1 MTEEIAT
8 NSQAETEQPQ
18 VGASQAVTT
27 PQAGA
32 PQAQAAQEQHETIS
46 LEEAKKLRSEANGL
60 RRRLKEFEDAENK
73 RKEAEMTE
81 VQKLQKRLEESEAK
95 AKAAAEEA
103 RKTRIENAIIAKARD
118 RFVDL
123 EDVVLKL
130 RDGIQLDDDGKPVD
144 LDKALDELAA
154 AKPHWVKQAAAPE
167 KPKTPAIN
175 PTNPGAGGAP
185 AKTDAELRAE
195 IWGMPSRNTIFNP
208 ARTEQHGGGVVE
220 VSKRK

>member
-1 MTEEIAT
+1 MPEESQNEVETTET
-8 NSQAETEQPQ
+8 NPASETPAASTEQEVQTVTVAQLQAELKNVQKALKDANRE
-18 VGASQAVTT
+18 
-27 PQAGA
+27 
-32 PQAQAAQEQHETIS
+32 AAERR
-46 LEEAKKLRSEANGL
+46 KKLEA
-60 RRRLKEFEDAENK
+60 FEAEETK
-73 RKEAEMTE
+73 RKEAELTE

-167 KPKTPAIN
+167 KPKTPTIN
-175 PTNPGAGGAP
+175 QTNPGAGGSP
-185 AKTDAELRAE
+185 AVTDAELRAE
-195 IWGMPSRNTIFNP
+195 IWGTPSRNTIFNP

>member
-1 MTEEIAT
+1 MPEESQNEVETTET
-8 NSQAETEQPQ
+8 NPASETPAASTEQEVQTVTVAQLQAELKNVQKALKDANRE
-18 VGASQAVTT
+18 
-27 PQAGA
+27 
-32 PQAQAAQEQHETIS
+32 AAERR
-46 LEEAKKLRSEANGL
+46 KKLEA
-60 RRRLKEFEDAENK
+60 FEAEETK
-73 RKEAEMTE
+73 RKEAELTE

-167 KPKTPAIN
+167 KPKTPTIN
-175 PTNPGAGGAP
+175 PTNPGAGGSP
-185 AKTDAELRAE
+185 AVTDAELRAE
-195 IWGMPSRNTIFNP
+195 IWGTPSRNTIFNP

>member
-1 MTEEIAT
+1 MTDTEEKV
-8 NSQAETEQPQ
+8 ETTETKPAGETPAVEQPEQ
-18 VGASQAVTT
+18 KPTETDADVRAELARTQKALKD
-27 PQAGA
+27 ANRE
-32 PQAQAAQEQHETIS
+32 AAERR
-46 LEEAKKLRSEANGL
+46 KKLEA
-60 RRRLKEFEDAENK
+60 FEAEETK
-73 RKEAEMTE
+73 RKEAELTE

-208 ARTEQHGGGVVE
+208 ARTKQHGGGVVE

>member
-18 VGASQAVTT
+18 AGASQTT
-27 PQAGA
+27 SPQAGAA
-32 PQAQAAQEQHETIS
+32 PQAQAVTETETIS
-46 LEEAKKLRSEANGL
+46 LEEAKKLRSEANSL
-60 RRRLKEFEDAENK
+60 RRRLKEHEDKAKAEEDEK
-73 RKEAEMTE
+73 LSE
-81 VQKLQKRLEESEAK
+81 VERLKKRLDEAEAK
-95 AKAAAEEA
+95 AKTAAEEA